1 MKKSVSIIGV
11 GNMGGGMALNLLAR
25 GYSVH
30 VHDVD
35 ATKVQFLCQKGA
47 LALMKYAPSAI
58 ESILTIICVVDA
70 QQTKEV
76 LFGEQGM
83 AASLPRGHTVMLCP
97 TIAPQDVERFAE
109 QLASLGIHVIDAPMS
124 GGPARAQDGSMSLMV
139 ACADGVFAQH
149 ELLLRDLSS
158 KLFRISTRPGD
169 AARTK
174 LVNNLLAASNLA
186 AAAEAMALAERL
198 GLDPSQTLDV
208 IEQSSGQ
215 SWIGSDR
222 MRRAIA
228 GDFAPRAHVTL
239 LAKDSRLALDMAQTV
254 GFENPVGEQAA
265 LTFAAALQ
273 SGLGHLDDAAL
284 FQLHRANR
292 QASSE
297 AG

>member
-11 GNMGGGMALNLLAR
+11 GNMGGSMALNLLAR

-47 LALMKYAPSAI
+47 LALMEYAPSAI

-70 QQTKEV
+70 QQTQEV

-83 AASLPRGHTVMLCP
+83 ATSLPRGHTVMLCP

-139 ACADGVFAQH
+139 ACADGVFAKH
-149 ELLLRDLSS
+149 EPLLRDLSS

-186 AAAEAMALAERL
+186 AAAEAIALAERL

-215 SWIGSDR
+215 SWIGSER
-222 MRRAIA
+222 MRRVIS
-228 GDFAPRAHVTL
+228 GDLAPRAHMTL
-239 LAKDSRLALDMAQTV
+239 LAKDSQLALQMAKSV
-254 GFENPVGEQAA
+254 GFESTVGERAAQA
-265 LTFAAALQ
+265 FAKALQ
-273 SGLGHLDDAAL
+273 AGMGELDDAAL
-284 FQLHRANR
+284 IRLYRKA
-292 QASSE
+292 
-297 AG
+297 